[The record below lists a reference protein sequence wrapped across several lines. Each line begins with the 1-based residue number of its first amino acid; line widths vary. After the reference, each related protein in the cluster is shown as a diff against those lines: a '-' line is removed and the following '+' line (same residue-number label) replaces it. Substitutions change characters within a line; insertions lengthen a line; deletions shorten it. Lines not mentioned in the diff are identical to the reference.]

1 MSDCEA
7 IYKIYNS
14 VIHLIAFCSTVG
26 LVVLAILMDHKKCL
40 NLPFNTTKVLGEGQG
55 TGLTN

>member
-1 MSDCEA
+1 MSDCDI

-14 VIHLIAFCSTVG
+14 LIHLIAFGSTIG
-26 LVVLAILMDHKKCL
+26 LVVLAILMDQKKCL
-40 NLPFNTTKVLGEGQG
+40 NLPFNTTKILGEGQG